1 MIWTCL
7 SLVISLSFTLSSL
20 FLHKLIGNFELQ
32 CSLGTLSIRF
42 PFFPLT
48 GDHRQ
53 WYCCSQA
60 PFQHGSPPQ
69 WACDTGPSLWQR
81 GPKWCLSWPFLVEF
95 RSPQGT
101 LGMSIGCHRKC
112 REVCRW
118 KDAKTP
124 AKTQNKS
131 FFFHKLRRSMQCARC
146 KKHVQLD
153 VHWNCYR
160 VEPQRFAMRVRSSY
174 QLNFPSL
181 IMWSSVFVHELYK
194 HLFPREAT
202 IQWLHEAT
210 VSWSPSLH
218 SASQMGQFLML
229 FVCLM
234 ALRHCIELVCFPD
247 LSPWHTAD
255 EKDPAPLYIWHRY
268 SNHSGFNR
276 ISTIQL
282 AEICDKPGPF
292 LVCSRCS
299 GHVELFLAL
308 VLPFIAG
315 LGFIHKWIHVFL
327 YNYKAKVV
335 LIHPKW
341 LKH

>member
-20 FLHKLIGNFELQ
+20 FLHKLIGNFELK

-101 LGMSIGCHRKC
+101 LGMFIGCHRKC

-131 FFFHKLRRSMQCARC
+131 FFFHKLRRSMHKMQKTCAVRC
-146 KKHVQLD
+146 ALKLLQSRTTKIRNEGSIILPIEFSISDHVIVGICTRIIQAPFSKGGNNTMIAWSYSQLIPIPPLCFPNGSVPD
-153 VHWNCYR
+153 AIRMSNGIAALHW
-160 VEPQRFAMRVRSSY
+160 ASM
-174 QLNFPSL
+174 
-181 IMWSSVFVHELYK
+181 
-194 HLFPREAT
+194 FPRL
-202 IQWLHEAT
+202 I
-210 VSWSPSLH
+210 SLANCWWKG
-218 SASQMGQFLML
+218 SCTTLYM
-229 FVCLM
+229 
-234 ALRHCIELVCFPD
+234 
-247 LSPWHTAD
+247 
-255 EKDPAPLYIWHRY
+255 APL
-268 SNHSGFNR
+268 
-276 ISTIQL
+276 Q
-282 AEICDKPGPF
+282 
-292 LVCSRCS
+292 
-299 GHVELFLAL
+299 
-308 VLPFIAG
+308 
-315 LGFIHKWIHVFL
+315 
-327 YNYKAKVV
+327 
-335 LIHPKW
+335 
-341 LKH
+341 

>member
-60 PFQHGSPPQ
+60 PFQHVSPPQ

-160 VEPQRFAMRVRSSY
+160 VGPQRFAMRVRSSY

-202 IQWLHEAT
+202 IPIPPL
-210 VSWSPSLH
+210 
-218 SASQMGQFLML
+218 
-229 FVCLM
+229 
-234 ALRHCIELVCFPD
+234 CFPNGSVPD
-247 LSPWHTAD
+247 AIRMSNGIAALHWASMFPRLISLAYCWWKGSCTTLYM
-255 EKDPAPLYIWHRY
+255 APL
-268 SNHSGFNR
+268 
-276 ISTIQL
+276 Q
-282 AEICDKPGPF
+282 
-292 LVCSRCS
+292 
-299 GHVELFLAL
+299 
-308 VLPFIAG
+308 
-315 LGFIHKWIHVFL
+315 
-327 YNYKAKVV
+327 
-335 LIHPKW
+335 
-341 LKH
+341 

>member
-20 FLHKLIGNFELQ
+20 FLHKLIGNFELK

-160 VEPQRFAMRVRSSY
+160 VGPQRFAMRVRSSLPIEFSISDHVIVGICTRIIQAPFFQGRQQY
-174 QLNFPSL
+174 NDCMKLQSADPHPSTL
-181 IMWSSVFVHELYK
+181 L
-194 HLFPREAT
+194 
-202 IQWLHEAT
+202 
-210 VSWSPSLH
+210 
-218 SASQMGQFLML
+218 
-229 FVCLM
+229 
-234 ALRHCIELVCFPD
+234 
-247 LSPWHTAD
+247 
-255 EKDPAPLYIWHRY
+255 
-268 SNHSGFNR
+268 
-276 ISTIQL
+276 
-282 AEICDKPGPF
+282 
-292 LVCSRCS
+292 
-299 GHVELFLAL
+299 
-308 VLPFIAG
+308 
-315 LGFIHKWIHVFL
+315 
-327 YNYKAKVV
+327 
-335 LIHPKW
+335 PKW
-341 LKH
+341 VSSWCYSYV